1 MPAQCVMFLIIC
13 SGSVFA
19 MAAFDSRFE
28 RVLPL
33 TCLSAIMLVYL
44 FGICGWLKGGVY
56 AVLAAAAVLYVLAAV
71 CVIRRRRLKKFLWGF
86 VSPQFIAFALIYAA
100 LIYLNYGKL
109 PVHDD
114 ELSHWAD
121 IVKAMTWL
129 NDFGTNPASNS
140 LFKSYLPGMA
150 VFQYLFEKVHLM
162 LEPGA
167 DFSDWRLYLAYQTL
181 YAACIL
187 PFFGSLRFKRPL
199 SAVLSLFAVFFAPLV
214 VFPTFFAV
222 LQIDGFVAVLAG
234 CGFASVASEGDK
246 DGLYNARILLTVAA
260 LVLMKDV
267 GLLFAIMLA
276 AVFVIDTLLRN
287 KQPDGRK
294 CAFAALGA
302 AAAAAVPKLLWNYN
316 ISANNVERMFGG
328 KVDVPAL
335 AAVLTGKDASWR
347 SDVLQN
353 YVHKLFS
360 EGESVGSIAS
370 GVYLPYFLMPLIL
383 LALCCAAFAVTAAL
397 LPYLQLSLYLSREN
411 VAYSRRTMQP
421 YYQMSENIKAHL
433 ADTDEKVFLVCEGS
447 SGWER
452 LVMRYE
458 LRPYTL
464 SDKSGSIG
472 KPFYDGDIWTRDVS
486 PEQWFDELTGENC
499 AYVQLFTINDYF
511 VETYGDLFEDH
522 EVEEYTLY
530 RVDADR
536 HALVKC
542 A

>member
-129 NDFGTNPASNS
+129 DDFGTNPASNS